1 MPFSISWACS
11 PPLKSYSGRMSSG
24 GLALAFRFI
33 LPSFV
38 PCRASSTDDPNDAF
52 LLSMSDNEEP
62 PALRHSFRQQ
72 TILIGGAIWII
83 DCHSQR
89 ITENC
94 ARLVE

>member
-1 MPFSISWACS
+1 
-11 PPLKSYSGRMSSG
+11 
-24 GLALAFRFI
+24 
-33 LPSFV
+33 
-38 PCRASSTDDPNDAF
+38 
-52 LLSMSDNEEP
+52 MSDNEEP